1 MSDRKKSSGNRHPKP
16 PSRHP
21 KPPSKRPAAAGD
33 EPTPAPAAKSKAQ
46 RAPAAI
52 GAEELSKEYGD
63 SVALAPLDLRIE
75 ERQRV
80 ALIGHNGSG
89 KTTFLR
95 LASGLLEPSDG
106 TVTVCGHP
114 AGSHEARR
122 SLSYLADNPT
132 FYEDLSVWEHLEYVA
147 RMHGQRDW
155 QQRAADLLGDLGL
168 YERADDLPNS
178 FSRGLRQKAAIALAF
193 IRPFDVL
200 LVDEPFVGL
209 DTTGKRALMAL
220 FDAAADEGAT
230 LVVATH
236 ELSFI
241 EHCDRLVA
249 LRDGA
254 LVYNGSPAD
263 ADGDALVLR
272 GDGQGGPAD
281 GRPEPEETPGGD
293 RGNQATG

>member
-1 MSDRKKSSGNRHPKP
+1 MSKQTGNRHPKP

-21 KPPSKRPAAAGD
+21 KPPSRRTAAEAETTGT
-33 EPTPAPAAKSKAQ
+33 ETTAPATRRVQ
-46 RAPAAI
+46 LPTAAVEASAL
-52 GAEELSKEYGD
+52 GKDYGD

-75 ERQRV
+75 QHQRV

-95 LASGLLEPSDG
+95 CAAGLLEPSDG
-106 TVTVCGHP
+106 TVTVDGHA
-114 AGSHEARR
+114 AGSLEARR

-147 RMHGQRDW
+147 RMHGQREW
-155 QQRAADLLGDLGL
+155 QQRAADLLGELGL

-178 FSRGLRQKAAIALAF
+178 FSRGLKQKAAIAIAF

-209 DTTGKRALMAL
+209 DSTGKRALIDL
-220 FDAAADEGAT
+220 FDHAAAEGAT

-236 ELSFI
+236 ELAFI
-241 EHCDRLVA
+241 EHCDRLIA
-249 LRDGA
+249 LRDGHLVFDGTPGDADSEA
-254 LVYNGSPAD
+254 LVQ
-263 ADGDALVLR
+263 R
-272 GDGQGGPAD
+272 ED
-281 GRPEPEETPGGD
+281 GRGVEHDAAPEETPGGD
-293 RGNQATG
+293 QDDQVTG